1 MKRILFLL
9 PLLLCLSGCVPSNDA
24 YYEQAQLYL
33 GSGDFDAAA
42 HLFAQLGEYEDA
54 ADYALYCAALNA
66 LKEGRLPLARANMT
80 LLGDFK
86 SSQRYLQYITAL
98 EAEAAG
104 QLEEALALFDGL
116 GSFEDSLLHAAG
128 LREAIPE
135 RNLSHARALMGASR
149 WEQALAILETL
160 NGYED
165 SARLMEQ
172 CQERINNEAYNQA
185 MSLFNAEKYEE
196 ALAAF
201 QALGE
206 TLDSPARARMCRGAM
221 YQQLEEEYPAASI
234 ANAADLMARY
244 EEMEDYFESPQRLA
258 DLQRRF
264 AINLKLVSAAYARPY
279 VAFGDGLTW
288 RVSGIQG
295 SHAQLTA
302 QSSVVFATVTD
313 LAAPFTPQ
321 QEKAIVAFEYPSL
334 TLDLDQYAFTQGAGI
349 AADPFR

>member
-1 MKRILFLL
+1 MKRIFLL
-9 PLLLCLSGCVPSNDA
+9 VPLLLCLCGCVPANDT
-24 YYEQAQLYL
+24 YYQQAQLYL
-33 GSGDFDAAA
+33 GSGDFDTAA
-42 HLFAQLGEYEDA
+42 HLFTQLGEYEDA
-54 ADYALYCAALNA
+54 ADYALYCAALDA
-66 LKEGRLPLARANMT
+66 LKAGRLPLARANMT

-104 QLEEALALFDGL
+104 QLEEALALFNGL
-116 GSFEDSLLHAAG
+116 GSFEDSLLHAGHLA
-128 LREAIPE
+128 EAIPE
-135 RNLSHARALMGASR
+135 RDLSHARALMGAAR

-172 CQERINNEAYNQA
+172 CRERINSEAYNQA

-221 YQQLEEEYPAASI
+221 YQQLEEEYPAASM

-244 EEMEDYFESPQRLA
+244 EEMEDYFESPQRLS
-258 DLQRRF
+258 DLHRRF
-264 AINLKLVSAAYARPY
+264 DVNLKLVSAVYARPY
-279 VAFGDGLTW
+279 VAFGEGIIW
-288 RVSGIQG
+288 RVSGVEG
-295 SHAQLTA
+295 SHLHLEAQTGMA
-302 QSSVVFATVTD
+302 FATVTD
-313 LAAPFTPQ
+313 LAAPFTQ
-321 QEKAIVAFEYPSL
+321 EQEKVIIAFEYPRL
-334 TLDLDQYAFTQGAGI
+334 TIDLDQYAFTRGSGT
-349 AADPFR
+349 AAAPFR